1 MYDIFY
7 IGDNDS
13 LAEQL
18 PFAQQVADVTSIKSN
33 TSMYWL
39 IEEDITVT
47 DYSIF
52 DFKPD
57 SYTKRYDHVWK
68 WNQLNYGGITLKV
81 KKPHGFPETFHHN
94 TVACTKTFN
103 VLTSTTPGD
112 YFDNSSSTHV
122 WCVDPEYK
130 ITENIDWAPGNF
142 EPDFI
147 HSFHLRGQLEHKY
160 PKEEGGIKLY
170 PRDWKDAHI
179 KFHGFL
185 NADLDIPFMFVTD
198 VDDYSQRDIHTNE
211 YVWLIDREHTINTK
225 TLDWVPNPFEK
236 NFVHSFK
243 MPYQLKEKYPLGM
256 GGIRLVP
263 MNWKDAEL
271 KIHPACPVEDEA
283 YDVFYIDNED
293 FNAETYS
300 DYAERS
306 KTDWFWI
313 VDREFQFN
321 GKLLY
326 VPASH
331 ELDYIHVFKIPSHLE
346 ERYPADFTDAW
357 DTRCGGVRLMNK
369 HFDVTKHKYQED
381 VCPVRYDIF
390 YADNISDYDTPARK
404 SRTKMFWLVDIE
416 HQINEEFNYV
426 PQQHD
431 QKYIHIFKFPDDL
444 EHKYPRA
451 VTNISDNRAGGIKLV
466 PRNGSSDS
474 KFISVNPVG
483 GRTYPIVHSDEA
495 LDSVDVD
502 CWILPTAFE
511 DITHIP
517 WSPTVFERNTKH
529 IFNGV
534 LIWMPREWNGD
545 VKVHDMSPVS
555 LTYEFETYSSY
566 EEGLKKSTHAWFWTI
581 DPDVDVIAGFD
592 FNFQPDVFDDGKQ
605 HVWQKLNPV
614 TGKQYDYGGVSLRN
628 KNEGKGRPKY
638 MREPASTQK
647 EYPVYHIQPDD
658 LLKPLDGVY
667 EALAM
672 QTTVSMM
679 WVVDAHV
686 QVDADFDFSYY
697 PTQYDKDVVHLWQHE
712 GTSKQSG
719 VKLMPATAYTLEEI
733 KNNSYIK
740 LKELPSVASKDPV
753 WPVEQLE
760 NMTSAEIQRILA
772 KHSGIGYVWTVDPA
786 IELTESI
793 ITESIIPHVD
803 NANIVHVWKR
813 TANDGVVIG
822 HGGLRL
828 WPTTYDAS
836 RLSDE
841 QVLTCSIPNQLIL
854 NAVAGEQKE
863 YLICYLNSNS
873 SILEQINQFSAQ
885 CESNMFWVVDPH
897 VELVRGW
904 KFDYVP
910 SRWEEAV
917 VHIWQHTGNSKQS
930 GVKLMP
936 VGSYTQHEVR
946 DNSYT
951 KLKEMHTVAS
961 KDPIWPIEQLESMTS
976 EEIQGILSKHS
987 DVSYVWTVDP
997 DIELDD
1003 NIIKQSIIPHTDN
1016 SLVVHVWK
1024 RTDNEGLVIG
1034 HGGLRLWPTSYDASQ
1049 LSDDQVLTCS
1059 IPGQLI
1065 LDAVA
1070 GEQKEYSICYLNSE
1084 STILEQINEYSSQC
1098 ESNMFWAVDPHVE
1111 LAKGWEFNY
1120 VPTKWEEHVV
1130 HIWQHEG
1137 SSKQSGVK
1145 LMPNRTY
1152 TEQEV
1157 KENSYVKL
1165 KEMYNIASRDPMW
1178 PVERLEHLTSAEV
1191 QQVINKHKGVGY
1203 VWTVDPDIEL
1213 DANII
1218 EQSIIPHTS
1227 NSNIVHV
1234 WKRTDTEGLVI
1245 GHGGLRLWPTSYDAS
1260 QLSDEQVL
1268 TCSIPEQLI
1277 LDAVAGE
1284 QKEYPVCY
1292 LHSSSDVIE
1301 QLAQFESTLDSNMYW
1316 VVEPNSTLVS
1326 DWKFDYVPTKWEEH
1340 VVHVWLDSTDAQ
1352 RGVRLIPAGTF
1363 TNTKYSIKQ
1372 LINNSFKDLKTVYR
1386 VATTPT
1392 TWECFALNTETPLLK
1407 QLEALK
1413 ETSTGDYFYTID
1425 PDVTPLPDFK
1435 YSYTPQLDGL
1445 NKVHTWQRVNPRT
1458 NKTHSYGGIRL
1469 WHKDITGL
1477 TSDAIQL
1484 NKLPRGT
1491 LQYVK
1496 ATASTYKPYDIVLI
1510 TYAQNNTHEL
1520 LEALPDESILVSD
1533 VDGIFNAHQ
1542 QASNS
1547 VSSSMFWVVDGDAD
1561 VVEGFDFSYIPDV
1574 YDQDVT
1580 HVWNSTNPVTGD
1592 TYGYGGVKLFNTN
1605 QVRGATTWGIDF
1617 TTGLG
1622 KRFKVMPEVACVT
1635 RFNTDAYST
1644 WRSAFRECVKLAT
1657 STDADAQQRLGA
1669 WLNATEGDYWQS
1681 AVAGANAGNDYAGR
1695 NRGNTVAL
1703 ELINDYA
1710 WLEDQWTKLK
1720 SISE

>member
-7 IGDNDS
+7 IGNND
-13 LAEQL
+13 LLLEQL
-18 PFAQQVADVTSIKSN
+18 PFAQQVNDLTAISSN

-39 IEEDITVT
+39 IEEDITIT

-57 SYTKRYDHVWK
+57 AYTKKYNHVWK

-94 TVACTKTFN
+94 TVVCTKTFN

-122 WCVDPEYK
+122 WCVDPEYS

-142 EPDFI
+142 EPDYI

-170 PRDWKDAHI
+170 PRDWKDSPI

-211 YVWLIDREHTINTK
+211 YVWLIDKEHRINSK

-293 FNAETYS
+293 FNAGTYS

-474 KFISVNPVG
+474 KFIAANPVG
-483 GRTYPIVHSDEA
+483 GRTYPIVYTDEA

-529 IFNGV
+529 IFTGV
-534 LIWMPREWNGD
+534 LIWMPKDWNGD
-545 VKVHDMSPVS
+545 IKVHDMSPVS

-566 EEGLKKSTHAWFWTI
+566 EEGKEKSLHAWFWTV

-592 FNFQPDVFDDGKQ
+592 FSFQPDVFDDGKQ

-638 MREPASTQK
+638 MREPACTQK
-647 EYPVYHIQPDD
+647 EYPVYHIHPLD
-658 LLKPLDGVY
+658 LLQPLDGVY
-667 EALAM
+667 EALAT

-686 QVDADFDFSYY
+686 QVDEDFDYSYY
-697 PTQYDKDVVHLWQHE
+697 PTQYDKDVVHLWQHA

-733 KNNSYIK
+733 KNNSYVK
-740 LKELPSVASKDPV
+740 LKELPDVASKDPI

-760 NMTSAEIQRILA
+760 SMTSSEIQRIIA
-772 KHSGIGYVWTVDPA
+772 KHSGVGYVWTVDPD
-786 IELTESI
+786 IELTESV

-803 NANIVHVWKR
+803 NANTVHVWKR
-813 TANDGVVIG
+813 TDNDGVVIG

-836 RLSDE
+836 QLSDE
-841 QVLTCSIPNQLIL
+841 QVLTCSIPDQLIL

-863 YLICYLNSNS
+863 Y
-873 SILEQINQFSAQ
+873 
-885 CESNMFWVVDPH
+885 
-897 VELVRGW
+897 
-904 KFDYVP
+904 
-910 SRWEEAV
+910 
-917 VHIWQHTGNSKQS
+917 
-930 GVKLMP
+930 
-936 VGSYTQHEVR
+936 
-946 DNSYT
+946 
-951 KLKEMHTVAS
+951 
-961 KDPIWPIEQLESMTS
+961 
-976 EEIQGILSKHS
+976 
-987 DVSYVWTVDP
+987 
-997 DIELDD
+997 
-1003 NIIKQSIIPHTDN
+1003 
-1016 SLVVHVWK
+1016 
-1024 RTDNEGLVIG
+1024 
-1034 HGGLRLWPTSYDASQ
+1034 
-1049 LSDDQVLTCS
+1049 
-1059 IPGQLI
+1059 
-1065 LDAVA
+1065 
-1070 GEQKEYSICYLNSE
+1070 
-1084 STILEQINEYSSQC
+1084 
-1098 ESNMFWAVDPHVE
+1098 
-1111 LAKGWEFNY
+1111 
-1120 VPTKWEEHVV
+1120 
-1130 HIWQHEG
+1130 
-1137 SSKQSGVK
+1137 
-1145 LMPNRTY
+1145 
-1152 TEQEV
+1152 
-1157 KENSYVKL
+1157 
-1165 KEMYNIASRDPMW
+1165 
-1178 PVERLEHLTSAEV
+1178 
-1191 QQVINKHKGVGY
+1191 
-1203 VWTVDPDIEL
+1203 
-1213 DANII
+1213 
-1218 EQSIIPHTS
+1218 
-1227 NSNIVHV
+1227 
-1234 WKRTDTEGLVI
+1234 
-1245 GHGGLRLWPTSYDAS
+1245 
-1260 QLSDEQVL
+1260 
-1268 TCSIPEQLI
+1268 
-1277 LDAVAGE
+1277 
-1284 QKEYPVCY
+1284 PVCY
-1292 LHSSSDVIE
+1292 LTAEIDILT
-1301 QLAQFESTLDSNMYW
+1301 QLTDYESTLNSNMYW
-1316 VVEPNSTLVS
+1316 VVDPYSTLVS

-1407 QLEALK
+1407 QLNKLK
-1413 ETSTGDYFYTID
+1413 DSVATDYFYTID
-1425 PDVTPLPDFK
+1425 PNVTPLPDFK

-1469 WHKDITGL
+1469 WHKSIDGL
-1477 TSDAIQL
+1477 TSDDIQL

-1496 ATASTYKPYDIVLI
+1496 ETASTYKPYDIVLI
-1510 TYAQNNTHEL
+1510 TYAQNNAHEL

-1533 VDGIFNAHQ
+1533 VEGIFNAHK

-1561 VVEGFDFSYIPDV
+1561 VVKDFDFSYIPDV

-1580 HVWNSTNPVTGD
+1580 HVWNSANPVTGD

-1669 WLNATEGDYWQS
+1669 WLNATEGDYCDN

-1710 WLEDQWTKLK
+1710 WLKEYYETH
-1720 SISE
+1720 

>member
-7 IGDNDS
+7 VGENDA
-13 LAEQL
+13 LVEQL
-18 PFAQQVADVTSIKSN
+18 PFAQQVSNVSAISSN
-33 TSMYWL
+33 TSMYWF

-57 SYTKRYDHVWK
+57 SHTKNYEHVWK
-68 WNQLNYGGITLKV
+68 WNQLNYGGVTLKV
-81 KKPHGFPETFHHN
+81 KKPIGFPETFHHN
-94 TVACTKTFN
+94 AVACTKTFN

-170 PRDWKDAHI
+170 PRDWKDAQI
-179 KFHGFL
+179 KYHGFL

-198 VDDYSQRDIHTNE
+198 VDDYSQRDVHTNE
-211 YVWLIDREHTINTK
+211 YVWLIDKEHTINTK

-236 NFVHSFK
+236 DFVHSFK

-263 MNWKDAEL
+263 MNWTYAEL

-306 KTDWFWI
+306 KTEWFWI

-381 VCPVRYDIF
+381 ICPVRYDIF

-404 SRTKMFWLVDIE
+404 SRTKMFWLVDNE

-431 QKYIHIFKFPDDL
+431 TKYIHIFKFPDDL
-444 EHKYPRA
+444 EHKYPKA
-451 VTNISDNRAGGIKLV
+451 ITNISDNRAGGIKLV
-466 PRNGSSDS
+466 PRSGSEDS
-474 KFISVNPVG
+474 KFIATNPVG
-483 GRTYPIVHSDEA
+483 GRSYPIIYTDEGM
-495 LDSVDVD
+495 DRVDAD
-502 CWILPTAFE
+502 CWILPTAFN
-511 DITHIP
+511 DISHIP
-517 WSPTVFERNTKH
+517 WSPTTFERNTKH
-529 IFNGV
+529 IFNGI
-534 LIWMPREWNGD
+534 LIWMPKDWNGD
-545 VKVHDMSPVS
+545 VKVHDMSPVA

-566 EEGLKKSTHAWFWTI
+566 QEGLAKSTHAWFWVV
-581 DPDVDVIAGFD
+581 DPDVDVLVGFD
-592 FNFQPDVFDDGKQ
+592 FDFQPDVFDDGKQ

-638 MREPASTQK
+638 IREPACTQK
-647 EYPVYHIQPDD
+647 KYPVYHIQPEE
-658 LLKPLDGVY
+658 LLQPLDGVY
-667 EALAM
+667 EALAL

-686 QVDADFDFSYY
+686 QVDADFDYSYY
-697 PTQYDKDVVHLWQHE
+697 PTQYDKDVVHMWQH
-712 GTSKQSG
+712 
-719 VKLMPATAYTLEEI
+719 
-733 KNNSYIK
+733 
-740 LKELPSVASKDPV
+740 
-753 WPVEQLE
+753 
-760 NMTSAEIQRILA
+760 
-772 KHSGIGYVWTVDPA
+772 
-786 IELTESI
+786 
-793 ITESIIPHVD
+793 
-803 NANIVHVWKR
+803 
-813 TANDGVVIG
+813 
-822 HGGLRL
+822 
-828 WPTTYDAS
+828 
-836 RLSDE
+836 
-841 QVLTCSIPNQLIL
+841 
-854 NAVAGEQKE
+854 AG
-863 YLICYLNSNS
+863 S
-873 SILEQINQFSAQ
+873 
-885 CESNMFWVVDPH
+885 
-897 VELVRGW
+897 
-904 KFDYVP
+904 
-910 SRWEEAV
+910 
-917 VHIWQHTGNSKQS
+917 SKQS

-936 VGSYTQHEVR
+936 VAHYTLEQIKE
-946 DNSYT
+946 NSYV
-951 KLKEMHTVAS
+951 KLKELPKVAS
-961 KDPIWPIEQLESMTS
+961 RDPIWPVEQLEHMTS
-976 EEIQGILSKHS
+976 KEIQDVLAKHS
-987 DVSYVWTVDP
+987 DVGYVWTVDP
-997 DIELDD
+997 DIELTETV
-1003 NIIKQSIIPHTDN
+1003 IAESIIPHVNNTN
-1016 SLVVHVWK
+1016 VVHVWK
-1024 RTDNEGLVIG
+1024 RTDAEGLVIG
-1034 HGGLRLWPTSYDASQ
+1034 HGGLRLWPTTYNASQ
-1049 LSDDQVLTCS
+1049 LT
-1059 IPGQLI
+1059 
-1065 LDAVA
+1065 
-1070 GEQKEYSICYLNSE
+1070 
-1084 STILEQINEYSSQC
+1084 
-1098 ESNMFWAVDPHVE
+1098 
-1111 LAKGWEFNY
+1111 
-1120 VPTKWEEHVV
+1120 
-1130 HIWQHEG
+1130 
-1137 SSKQSGVK
+1137 
-1145 LMPNRTY
+1145 
-1152 TEQEV
+1152 
-1157 KENSYVKL
+1157 
-1165 KEMYNIASRDPMW
+1165 
-1178 PVERLEHLTSAEV
+1178 
-1191 QQVINKHKGVGY
+1191 
-1203 VWTVDPDIEL
+1203 
-1213 DANII
+1213 
-1218 EQSIIPHTS
+1218 
-1227 NSNIVHV
+1227 
-1234 WKRTDTEGLVI
+1234 
-1245 GHGGLRLWPTSYDAS
+1245 
-1260 QLSDEQVL
+1260 DEQVL
-1268 TCSIPEQLI
+1268 TCSIPDQLI
-1277 LDAVAGE
+1277 LNAVAGE
-1284 QKEYPVCY
+1284 QKEYPICY
-1292 LHSSSDVIE
+1292 LNSDKDIID
-1301 QLAQFESTLDSNMYW
+1301 QLLLFEMNLDSNMYW
-1316 VVEPNSTLVS
+1316 VVDPHSTLVS

-1340 VVHVWLDSTDAQ
+1340 VVHVWIDSIDAQ
-1352 RGVRLIPAGTF
+1352 RGVRLVPTGTF
-1363 TNTKYSIKQ
+1363 TNTKFTVKQ
-1372 LINNSFKDLKTVYR
+1372 LINNSFKDLKPVYR

-1407 QLEALK
+1407 QLNNYK
-1413 ETSTGDYFYTID
+1413 DVTTGDYFYTID
-1425 PDVTPLPDFK
+1425 PDVTPIPEFE

-1469 WHKDITGL
+1469 WHKGIEGL
-1477 TSDAIQL
+1477 TSDDIQL
-1484 NKLPRGT
+1484 NKMPRGT

-1496 ATASTYKPYDIVLI
+1496 ATASVYKPYDIVLI
-1510 TYAQNNTHEL
+1510 TYAQNNAHEL

-1533 VDGIFNAHQ
+1533 VDGIFTAHQ

-1561 VVEGFDFSYIPDV
+1561 VSTDFDFSYIPDV

-1580 HVWNSTNPVTGD
+1580 HVWNSANPVTGD

-1605 QVRGATTWGIDF
+1605 AVRGATTWGIDF

-1622 KRFKVMPEVACVT
+1622 KRFKVMPEVACTT

-1669 WLNATEGDYWQS
+1669 WLNATEGDYSDQ

-1703 ELINDYA
+1703 ELINDYE
-1710 WLEDQWTKLK
+1710 WLEAQYEKR
-1720 SISE
+1720 

>member
-605 HVWQKLNPV
+605 HLWQKLNPV

-936 VGSYTQHEVR
+936 VGSYTQHEVK

-961 KDPIWPIEQLESMTS
+961 KDPI
-976 EEIQGILSKHS
+976 
-987 DVSYVWTVDP
+987 
-997 DIELDD
+997 
-1003 NIIKQSIIPHTDN
+1003 
-1016 SLVVHVWK
+1016 
-1024 RTDNEGLVIG
+1024 
-1034 HGGLRLWPTSYDASQ
+1034 
-1049 LSDDQVLTCS
+1049 
-1059 IPGQLI
+1059 
-1065 LDAVA
+1065 
-1070 GEQKEYSICYLNSE
+1070 
-1084 STILEQINEYSSQC
+1084 
-1098 ESNMFWAVDPHVE
+1098 
-1111 LAKGWEFNY
+1111 
-1120 VPTKWEEHVV
+1120 
-1130 HIWQHEG
+1130 
-1137 SSKQSGVK
+1137 
-1145 LMPNRTY
+1145 
-1152 TEQEV
+1152 
-1157 KENSYVKL
+1157 
-1165 KEMYNIASRDPMW
+1165 W

-1284 QKEYPVCY
+1284 QKEYPMCY

-1510 TYAQNNTHEL
+1510 TYAQNNAHEL

-1561 VVEGFDFSYIPDV
+1561 VVEDFDFSYIPDV